1 MSATLPRRSGG
12 MRHDLV
18 HGGRTA
24 LRERDRAV
32 PLDDVH
38 RALDAL
44 AVLFERVVGAGD
56 RAVGVREQRGIE
68 VELLHVALVGFH
80 TGGVHTEPLDAGLLE
95 LRHPVAP
102 GRGDAALAWRA
113 RCWV

>member
-56 RAVGVREQRGIE
+56 RAVGVREQREIE
-68 VELLHVALVGFH
+68 VELLHVARVGFH
-80 TGGVHTEPLDAGLLE
+80 TGGVHTQTPDVGLLE
-95 LRHPVAP
+95 ITPLSPP
-102 GRGDAALAWRA
+102 GGAMAASPWG
-113 RCWV
+113 VVS